1 MADTI
6 IVNLVVLLMI
16 LAAKRAA
23 KHFRGEG
30 ACCGG
35 GSGASKAAIKEKKLD
50 GPILGEKT
58 IVIEGMHCEHC
69 VQNVTE
75 AINKIQGVSAK
86 VFLKEKKAVVSY
98 KNEVKDETLKQAV
111 EGAGYKVRSII

>member
-1 MADTI
+1 MADMI
-6 IVNLVVLLMI
+6 IVVLVVLLMI
-16 LAAKRAA
+16 LAAKQAA

-35 GSGASKAAIKEKKLD
+35 GSGASKAAIKKLA

-58 IVIEGMHCEHC
+58 IAIEGMQCERC
-69 VQNVTE
+69 EQKVTE

-98 KNEVKDETLKQAV
+98 ENEVKDETLKRAV

>member
-6 IVNLVVLLMI
+6 IVILIVLLMI
-16 LAAKRAA
+16 LAAKQAA

-30 ACCGG
+30 SCCGG
-35 GSGASKAAIKEKKLD
+35 GSGASKVTIREKKLD
-50 GPILGEKT
+50 GT
-58 IVIEGMHCEHC
+58 IIGKVELKIEGMHCEHC
-69 VQNVTE
+69 AQNVTE

-98 KNEVKDETLKQAV
+98 ENEVKDETLKRAV